1 MKRHLS
7 GLTLCI
13 AALAIISCAKSQKT
27 GPNEAG
33 QRYFEA
39 WASVQ
44 DLKDKTPLGSYI
56 MESTQGD
63 GAEIEEDGYVS
74 VKYTISDLEGTISSF
89 TEDEQAK
96 QLGSYSISSY
106 YGPKIW
112 STETNKIQTGVM
124 EILKG
129 VKVGGKVKAAIPS
142 WLLTYKTYTSAEE
155 YLKHSSSYTDAIY
168 DIEVVDFTT
177 DILEWQIDR
186 IVEYFEAHRD
196 VFPEMTKAD
205 SLADYRGF
213 YYQMLSAPVVDKDEE
228 AEGSEEEESEENEGN
243 GFPSDTTIYINY
255 TGKLLNGLVF
265 DTTIEKIAKDNG
277 LYSAEKT
284 YEPVRINWGDNFS
297 DITMGSNES
306 SIITGFALT
315 LWQMGAMEKGIGIF
329 PSPYGYGATGT
340 GSSIP
345 GYEPLIFEIEL
356 VEKPEE

>member
-1 MKRHLS
+1 M
-7 GLTLCI
+7 TLLM
-13 AALAIISCAKSQKT
+13 AAIIITSCAKSQKV

-39 WASVQ
+39 WASIHCGSAQ
-44 DLKDKTPLGSYI
+44 KTQLGSYI
-56 MESTQGD
+56 IECTRGVGSD
-63 GAEIEEDGYVS
+63 DRDIEEDGFIQVR
-74 VKYTISDLEGTISSF
+74 YTISDLEGTITSY
-89 TEDEQAK
+89 TEEEQAR
-96 QLGSYSISSY
+96 QLGDYSVTSY

-112 STETNKIQTGVM
+112 TTTEGSIQAGVM
-124 EILKG
+124 ELFTG
-129 VKVGGKVKAAIPS
+129 MKVGDKIKAAIPS
-142 WLLTYKTYTSAEE
+142 WLLTYKTYSSREE
-155 YLKHSSSYTDAIY
+155 YLKHSSSYSDAIY
-168 DIEVVDFTT
+168 EIEVVDFTT

-186 IVEYFEAHRD
+186 IAGYFDEHRD
-196 VFPEMTKAD
+196 IFPEMTKAD

-213 YYQMLSAPVVDKDEE
+213 YYQQLRAPITDEDEE
-228 AEGSEEEESEENEGN
+228 STGDEGEEDEEDKGN

-255 TGKLLNGLVF
+255 TGRLLNGLVF

-284 YEPVRINWGDNFS
+284 YEPVRINWGENFS